1 MNYGFPGTTYD
12 IGYYIARWVFVS
24 ASVWLFV
31 YCVVL
36 IPLDVFAKDRQLPLM
51 RRVNANAPPTRF
63 RGYFH
68 EFREYE
74 AVHVFF
80 WALKD
85 TVWIWS
91 EPGFSETIQDAANA
105 ALCDEQQL
113 SPCDIVA
120 NVTAFCL
127 AEDPPLSPCAP
138 DDVYPGSFV
147 AGNMCTSDLVALA
160 KSLRDKTR
168 RDETS
173 ALTNRF
179 IDSSGLLA
187 LRRGLRDRHPA
198 HPGPHVHPRRAQ
210 APVHRR
216 GPRRD
221 RPAVGARGPARAV

>member
-1 MNYGFPGTTYD
+1 VGNELVMNYGFPGTTYD

-24 ASVWLFV
+24 ASVWLLV

-36 IPLDVFAKDRQLPLM
+36 IPLDFFAKDRELPLM

-85 TVWIWS
+85 TIWIWS
-91 EPGFSETIQDAANA
+91 EPGFSETIQDVANA

-113 SPCDIVA
+113 SPCDVVA
-120 NVTAFCL
+120 NVTDFCS
-127 AEDPPLSPCAP
+127 AQDPPLSPCAP
-138 DDVYPGSFV
+138 EDVYPGSFV

-160 KSLRDKTR
+160 TSLVCGCVDE
-168 RDETS
+168 DETRQEE
-173 ALTNRF
+173 T
-179 IDSSGLLA
+179 
-187 LRRGLRDRHPA
+187 
-198 HPGPHVHPRRAQ
+198 
-210 APVHRR
+210 
-216 GPRRD
+216 
-221 RPAVGARGPARAV
+221 